1 MPQADN
7 RPDQNRGKY
16 NAMPVAAI
24 PGERPQQI
32 AHPTATLVAHTRI
45 ASSPSYMI
53 IAEGNETAY
62 CECER
67 EASYRGAASARTFT
81 GRLTK
86 NLLPSRILIV
96 LQLGTREAQ
105 TISKD
110 GCSVAGE

>member
-1 MPQADN
+1 M
-7 RPDQNRGKY
+7 R
-16 NAMPVAAI
+16 VAHIAA
-24 PGERPQQI
+24 ERTQEM
-32 AHPTATLVAHTRI
+32 AHPTTRLVAHTRI
-45 ASSPSYMI
+45 VSSPSFMI

-62 CECER
+62 CECES

-81 GRLTK
+81 GTLTT
-86 NLLPSRILIV
+86 NLLASPILIV